1 MSGKQLHSVC
11 ERPAKENKG
20 SDILQQLHLGEIYA
34 EMQRVKTELH
44 KLCAWQMGCASG
56 RFRVPESQL
65 TMVRTVGMLRHELYA
80 MAR

>member
-44 KLCAWQMGCASG
+44 KLQARKMGLSG
-56 RFRVPESQL
+56 RGFRLPESEQC
-65 TMVRTVGMLRHELYA
+65 MVCGMGML
-80 MAR
+80 